1 MKIHIEPKDEM
12 TTYELTNIFR
22 LNYENIECTHQT
34 LKSKDDKDV
43 TVLTVEPRFH
53 DDDGKYDIQRK
64 VEKIVDTI
72 QLAHKLGVIK

>member
-12 TTYELTNIFR
+12 ATYELSNVFR

-34 LKSKDDKDV
+34 LKTQDDADI

-53 DDDGKYDIQRK
+53 SDDGKYDVQRK
-64 VEKIVDTI
+64 VEKLLDTI
-72 QLAHKLGVIK
+72 QLAHKLEVIK